1 MSAETV
7 ARWNAIPLN
16 RPDPDESVQPSSL
29 KRTRQEDDGHADDD
43 GEDNVSLVSR
53 TPSPPPPDAMDVDKY
68 DEFYTN
74 KPENEVVTVE
84 TKIKSTNVG
93 FSMLAKMGWV
103 EGSPLGLSGDGRVE
117 PVPFYVKNDLTGLG
131 KANQDVR
138 MIETTVSHRR
148 ELDSEKQ
155 IKETEEQR
163 RQREVGYT
171 SLLSFHPSAHA
182 SPPAQEAV
190 ARRAAVKSE
199 ISSVLRPFYCEV
211 CEKQFQ
217 NVAQYDEHTNSYAH
231 HHKVRFRD
239 MQAAQRA
246 TRNSKEEVDKRKEKE
261 RKREEKELRKIAK
274 AAGVKMVKPPVALA
288 PVAETGTTPEEPSKP
303 SGFRKSGWATVGAS
317 ASNAVPPEGHSK
329 RSGWTTVGST
339 QPPASTTSTQ
349 GGWAT
354 ASTPVSPPSIAPP
367 PPPPSTSGPATPQ
380 RADYSTAPAFR
391 TGGWTSL
398 DTSGPVPILPGSLPS
413 APPLPPAIADGVP
426 PSAYSTTAPPSS
438 WQSFSPPQPSV
449 SRTGNPAAQPFGPVG
464 PQWQTGRAPATTAF
478 PASPSSQPPSIPDRP
493 VPPEPVSAS
502 ARKEDSRAGWQK
514 FRAGAP
520 GRRR

>member
-1 MSAETV
+1 MSAEAV

-29 KRTRQEDDGHADDD
+29 KRTRQAEDDHADDD
-43 GEDNVSLVSR
+43 SEDNISLVSR
-53 TPSPPPPDAMDVDKY
+53 TSSPAPPDVMDVDKY

-74 KPENEVVTVE
+74 KPEPEIITVE
-84 TKIKSTNVG
+84 TKIKSSNVG

-155 IKETEEQR
+155 VKETEEQR
-163 RQREVGYT
+163 RQRE
-171 SLLSFHPSAHA
+171 
-182 SPPAQEAV
+182 EAV
-190 ARRAAVKSE
+190 ARRAAVQSE

-211 CEKQFQ
+211 CEKQFR

-288 PVAETGTTPEEPSKP
+288 PVAEPEAIPEEPSKT
-303 SGFRKSGWATVGAS
+303 SGFKKSGWATVGAS
-317 ASNAVPPEGHSK
+317 ASSATSPLEEPPK
-329 RSGWTTVGST
+329 RSGWAAVGSS
-339 QPPASTTSTQ
+339 QPSASTSNTQ
-349 GGWAT
+349 GGWASF
-354 ASTPVSPPSIAPP
+354 STPVTPPSIAPP
-367 PPPPSTSGPATPQ
+367 PPPTSGPPTPQ
-380 RADYSTAPAFR
+380 RIDYSTAPTFR

-398 DTSGPVPILPGSLPS
+398 DTSAPAPPTSGSVLNVPSLPPS
-413 APPLPPAIADGVP
+413 IADRPPLPA
-426 PSAYSTTAPPSS
+426 SSTVAPGSS
-438 WQSFSPPQPSV
+438 WRNFGPPQPSV
-449 SRTGNPAAQPFGPVG
+449 SQTGSLATQPFASSRSQWRAGGAPVAAG
-464 PQWQTGRAPATTAF
+464 LAAD
-478 PASPSSQPPSIPDRP
+478 PPSHQRPRPPPSLPDSLI
-493 VPPEPVSAS
+493 PPESAS
-502 ARKEDSRAGWQK
+502 ASAPKQDSRAGWQK